1 VPGRLAILLLL
12 AATSAAGARTPFA
25 LRAVVRWAGL
35 PMQSSVLEVPSLSR
49 RVEADSLGR
58 LRFEGDAPAG
68 CRIALL
74 HVLGYGSFVWSFD
87 PGEPRT
93 WDAGA
98 VPLDAKPPDEAPL
111 RVILGCPVTTD
122 SLVAW
127 SEGFAGVDTVLV
139 LH

>member
-1 VPGRLAILLLL
+1 MPGRLAALLLL
-12 AATSAAGARTPFA
+12 AATAAAGARPPFA
-25 LRAVVRWAGL
+25 LRATVRWAGL
-35 PMQSSVLEVPSLSR
+35 PMQSSVLEVPSLAR

-58 LRFEGDAPAG
+58 LHFAGDAPAG

-87 PGEPRT
+87 PAERRT

-111 RVILGCPVTTD
+111 RVILGCPIPSDT
-122 SLVAW
+122 LVAW

-139 LH
+139 LP